1 MYYHQNLLH
10 VVKNYCHI
18 LQKLQHEKMNG
29 NVCFSIQDNRG
40 TAGDAEENNLGN
52 DNRWPPVRHSK
63 ADGALKIIYLRF
75 V

>member
-1 MYYHQNLLH
+1 MFCFMIH
-10 VVKNYCHI
+10 CFP
-18 LQKLQHEKMNG
+18 E
-29 NVCFSIQDNRG
+29 NVCFSIQDNGG

>member
-1 MYYHQNLLH
+1 
-10 VVKNYCHI
+10 
-18 LQKLQHEKMNG
+18 MNG

>member
-1 MYYHQNLLH
+1 MIHYLP
-10 VVKNYCHI
+10 
-18 LQKLQHEKMNG
+18 E